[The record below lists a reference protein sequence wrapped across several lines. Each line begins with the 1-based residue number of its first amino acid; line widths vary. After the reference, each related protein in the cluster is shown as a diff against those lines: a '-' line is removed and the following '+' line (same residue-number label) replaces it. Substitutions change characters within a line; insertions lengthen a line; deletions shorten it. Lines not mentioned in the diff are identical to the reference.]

1 MRPFRTTLL
10 LALVPLFSGCGY
22 VHFGRLPEASAMGDL
37 RAAETITNLTTE
49 NKLLKQELAL
59 VRRESDTM
67 RVAIEQGGTAASPE
81 ITRRLTE
88 SAQELAA
95 LRVSYAKLQAERDLM
110 PAGPGGVSAVRLN
123 ELEDK
128 LANSLR
134 SYTQLQEEN
143 ARLRTDLARER
154 AENSSL
160 SEQLKISMTQTE
172 QAQASLTQLNTELLA
187 HRDARLRAEQ
197 NAAATRA
204 QLNAIVASGNLAGAR
219 DSAAPVA
226 AGLQIPN
233 PSPSSSSVNAELRT
247 NPDRLQPAPASSVS
261 APAGKVTYTVK
272 EGDTLE
278 KIARQHYG
286 EATAWTKIYLANNAQ
301 LRDGRPLRPGMELEI
316 PAK

>member
-1 MRPFRTTLL
+1 MRPLRITLL
-10 LALVPLFSGCGY
+10 LAVVPLFSGCGY

-37 RAAETITNLTTE
+37 KATETISNLSTE

-67 RVAIEQGGTAASPE
+67 RLAMERGGTAASPE
-81 ITRRLTE
+81 ITKRLAE
-88 SAQELAA
+88 SAEELAA
-95 LRVSYAKLQAERDLM
+95 LRVSYAKLQAERDLA
-110 PAGPGGVSAVRLN
+110 PIPGGAASAARMT

-143 ARLRTDLARER
+143 ARLRTDLARAR
-154 AENSSL
+154 AENTSL
-160 SEQLKISMTQTE
+160 SDQLKISMTQTE
-172 QAQASLTQLNTELLA
+172 QAQASVTQLNTELLA

-204 QLNAIVASGNLAGAR
+204 QLNAIIANGSGTLASAR
-219 DSAAPVA
+219 DSSAPTA
-226 AGLQIPN
+226 SGIQIPN
-233 PSPSSSSVNAELRT
+233 TPPAAPPVTAELRT
-247 NPDRLQPAPASSVS
+247 SPDRLQPASGS
-261 APAGKVTYTVK
+261 AATTYTVK

-278 KIARQHYG
+278 KIARQYYG
-286 EATAWTKIYLANNAQ
+286 DATAWTKIYLANNAQ